1 MKRIY
6 PYYGAVS
13 IVDYVDDF
21 IFDGEYLLVSEDGIY
36 VVDENG
42 HPLLQHITGKFNEDS
57 LYLFLVNTN
66 MAPIVTGAAQPK
78 INQTNLKCFPITI
91 PTSDVIEKFNALIQ
105 PFFDQKLSNEAEI
118 KKLENLKDLLLSR
131 LVN

>member
-1 MKRIY
+1 
-6 PYYGAVS
+6 
-13 IVDYVDDF
+13 
-21 IFDGEYLLVSEDGIY
+21 
-36 VVDENG
+36 
-42 HPLLQHITGKFNEDS
+42 
-57 LYLFLVNTN
+57 
-66 MAPIVTGAAQPK
+66 MAMNRK
-78 INQTNLKCFPITI
+78 IWYNILSAI